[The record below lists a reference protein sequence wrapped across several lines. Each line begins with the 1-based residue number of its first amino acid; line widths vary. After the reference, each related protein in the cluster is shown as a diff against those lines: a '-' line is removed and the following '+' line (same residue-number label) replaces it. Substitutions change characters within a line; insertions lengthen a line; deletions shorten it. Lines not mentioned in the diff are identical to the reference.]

1 MRENFDK
8 SLALILKL
16 EGGYSNLAAD
26 PGRATNR
33 GITIAELADWR
44 GHAVTNAD
52 VRDLQ
57 VEEAAAIYRV
67 RYWDAMHCD
76 ALPSGIDLA
85 VFDCAVNQGVG
96 RAARFLQ
103 QAAEVTADGIIGPK
117 TLRAASAADP
127 EMLLVEFMARRMNA
141 YGSLSSLFRVF
152 GLGWSRRLMTV
163 YAAALSIVGNVIAL

>member
-26 PGRATNR
+26 PGGATNL
-33 GITIAELADWR
+33 GITLAVLADWR
-44 GHAVTNAD
+44 GAPVTPVD
-52 VRDLQ
+52 VRDLHMD
-57 VEEAAAIYRV
+57 EAARIYRAK
-67 RYWDAMHCD
+67 YWDLMHCD

-85 VFDCAVNQGVG
+85 AFDCAVNQGVS

-103 QAAEVTADGIIGPK
+103 MAAEVTADGIIGPK
-117 TLRAASAADP
+117 TMAAVSRADTG
-127 EMLLVEFMARRMNA
+127 MLLVEFMARRMNA
-141 YGSLSSLFRVF
+141 YGSLQTLFRTF

-163 YAAALSIVGNVIAL
+163 YAVALSIVGNVIAL